1 MTVMITALAASVFYI
16 FGFGLQLKH
25 LRSNTAIN
33 PMTLHGVIMPAL
45 CLHLIVLWLTV
56 YSGLHTD
63 LRFYNALSLILFLSC
78 TGIYLAR
85 ARLMQL
91 NLLLIFTP
99 LAAVALLLQGMFQY
113 PDPVAQGFEWQ
124 IQIHIAL
131 AVIAFSVLA
140 IGAAQALAL
149 AFQQRSLK
157 TGMEGRLMG
166 WFPPL
171 DHMEKLLF
179 QMIAIGFVLLTLTL
193 LSGVL
198 FVENLFEQA
207 LVHKT
212 VLSVIAWFLFGGLL
226 IGHFRFGW
234 RGNKATRLTLIA
246 MALLLLAYLGSK
258 LVLELILQR

>member
-1 MTVMITALAASVFYI
+1 MTIPALAATLFYLSA
-16 FGFGLQLKH
+16 FLLQLKH
-25 LRSNTAIN
+25 LRENSSINT
-33 PMTLHGVIMPAL
+33 MTLHGVIMPAL
-45 CLHLIVLWLTV
+45 CLHLIVLWQTV
-56 YSGLHTD
+56 YSGLYTD

-85 ARLMQL
+85 TKLMQL

-99 LAAVALLLQGMFQY
+99 LAAVALVLQATFQY
-113 PDPVAQGFEWQ
+113 PHPVSEGFDWQ
-124 IQIHIAL
+124 IQIHIAM

-140 IGAAQALAL
+140 IAAAQALAL
-149 AFQQRSLK
+149 TYQQRSLK
-157 TGMEGRLMG
+157 TGMEGRFLR

-193 LSGVL
+193 LSGIL
-198 FVENLFEQA
+198 FVEDLFAQS

-212 VLSVIAWFLFGGLL
+212 ILSVIAWFLFGGLL
-226 IGHFRFGW
+226 LGHFRFGW
-234 RGNKATRLTLIA
+234 RGSRATRLTLIA
-246 MALLLLAYLGSK
+246 MAILLLAFLGSK